1 MLAIHLYYN
10 WTETARKE
18 TFLNTEYLHM
28 FSNTEDSFW
37 ALLVKCFPVKKM
49 WVITW
54 ERCYMLKE
62 QETHHTFN
70 KEAEATCPVGS
81 FFISLYGFNRTTA

>member
-1 MLAIHLYYN
+1 
-10 WTETARKE
+10 
-18 TFLNTEYLHM
+18 M

-49 WVITW
+49 RVITW

-62 QETHHTFN
+62 QENHHTFN
-70 KEAEATCPVGS
+70 KEADATVS
-81 FFISLYGFNRTTA
+81 SRELFYFSLRLQPDDSMMASMNSYSLSCQLKK